1 MLHLMHHEATAC
13 HVTEDIVILLTL
25 MTQVLDT
32 ARKYITDKKC
42 ERISVQI
49 KFLSIYRAFQSAVK
63 QVHTVPWSHC
73 PNKNVFSN
81 CLKLLYDKSG

>member
-25 MTQVLDT
+25 MTQILET

-42 ERISVQI
+42 KDTSPPLLTCF
-49 KFLSIYRAFQSAVK
+49 KY
-63 QVHTVPWSHC
+63 VHI
-73 PNKNVFSN
+73 
-81 CLKLLYDKSG
+81 

>member
-25 MTQVLDT
+25 MTQILET

-42 ERISVQI
+42 KDTFPPLLTRFKYMHIWTCG
-49 KFLSIYRAFQSAVK
+49 FLDGLQR
-63 QVHTVPWSHC
+63 
-73 PNKNVFSN
+73 NV
-81 CLKLLYDKSG
+81 YE

>member
-25 MTQVLDT
+25 MTQILET

-42 ERISVQI
+42 TSILLLSLTHLTQI
-49 KFLSIYRAFQSAVK
+49 HVRTQ
-63 QVHTVPWSHC
+63 
-73 PNKNVFSN
+73 NKRYLPFGLFTESFN
-81 CLKLLYDKSG
+81 LLFV